1 MLTDSYIK
9 GLVTPQP
16 TKNVIKRNVK
26 AFDVEFL
33 RTFAIA
39 QNVEGNTN
47 IPLEAIGAPYRLAAN
62 KDGTI
67 KISASG
73 KPSIRVAKEIVAFG
87 TMIHNNIVAGIQADT
102 DRVFAEKKEACEA
115 MVATSVKAGQPIINS
130 DEKKLAV
137 ALKLYAEAEAAAAK
151 AEAAMDAPTPATEP
165 ELVPVA

>member
-16 TKNVIKRNVK
+16 TKTAIKRNVK

-47 IPLEAIGAPYRLAAN
+47 IPLEAIGAPYRLAQN

-73 KPSIRVAKEIVAFG
+73 KPSIRVAKEIVTFG

-102 DRVFAEKKEACEA
+102 DRVFVEKKEACDA
-115 MVATSVKAGQPIINS
+115 MVAASVKAGQPIINS
-130 DEKKLAV
+130 DEKKLSA
-137 ALKLYAEAEAAAAK
+137 ALKVYADAEAKKAAEAEAAKDSANIP
-151 AEAAMDAPTPATEP
+151 ER